1 MLQLFAICLADDP
14 AIHFNLTTSLILR
27 MDNLLPAMVT
37 PLSFY
42 PGVLQAGFGFIQRHF
57 TSHRGGRDHCYGRP
71 EWSGTGGRNPP

>member
-14 AIHFNLTTSLILR
+14 AIHFNLRTSLIFR

-57 TSHRGGRDHCYGRP
+57 TSERGGRDHRNGWP
-71 EWSGTGGRNPP
+71 ESTVMGGRDRA